1 MNIPHAL
8 EPLVTEFLSRLSKD
22 FGDPNIMTG
31 DDGSCGLYWHRLNDE
46 RELVFE
52 LYVDFRACGTKVKLY
67 TFDRYRIWTGEVY
80 LEIPA
85 VIPMIQALYPDYRW
99 DTDLTEVQVMSIEQ
113 ARHKV
118 ETELRRQ
125 ILDNGV
131 VAIPTTDIGRVGA
144 DPDAFSYSLDA
155 PDPAEDERKNAF
167 KFGFPQD
174 RRQFQN
180 KLQARFKMKGRKR

>member
-1 MNIPHAL
+1 MNIPHVL

-22 FGDPNIMTG
+22 FGDPSIMTG
-31 DDGSCGLYWHRLNDE
+31 DNGSCGLYWHRLNDE

-67 TFDRYRIWTGEVY
+67 TFDRYRTWTGEVY

-125 ILDNGV
+125 ILDNGS
-131 VAIPTTDIGRVGA
+131 G
-144 DPDAFSYSLDA
+144 DP
-155 PDPAEDERKNAF
+155 RN
-167 KFGFPQD
+167 
-174 RRQFQN
+174 
-180 KLQARFKMKGRKR
+180 